1 MVFIVSEGIY
11 FYLTQVSSYLLI
23 LINLIILWSAYLVE
37 LFIYGQ
43 TLGGITHFFSVLSK
57 VSPGAQF
64 NFSIVFFEV
73 TSQRW

>member
-43 TLGGITHFFSVLSK
+43 TLVGITHCFL
-57 VSPGAQF
+57 A
-64 NFSIVFFEV
+64 
-73 TSQRW
+73 